1 MQPEDHR
8 TEYKLK
14 LTDQLEKEVVGFLN
28 TREGGT
34 LYIGVSDDGQVVGVD
49 EIDVVQRKVIDRI
62 RNNIVPPTM
71 GLFEVTT
78 ETLEKR
84 ATIKVVILSGT
95 EKPYYIRS
103 KGMSPEGAYIRIGSS
118 TQPMTHEMIES
129 TFSKRTRTSLKNIPS
144 PLQDLTFAQLRIY
157 YEENGLE
164 LNDQFARSLELL
176 TDDGRYN
183 YFAYLL
189 ADRNSISIKIARY
202 RGRDKVDLVENK
214 EFGYCS
220 LIKAT
225 FNVLNR
231 MDIENVPRTKIT
243 STIREE
249 TYPVDPVSLREAI
262 VNAIVHN
269 DYIREIPPVFEIYSD
284 KIVITSAG
292 GLMPDMQEEEFFL
305 GYSAPRNRELMR
317 VFKDVQL
324 VEHIGSGIPRIL
336 KKYDRSIFKFTP
348 NFLRVTFDY
357 PEDVLFSDAQNICE
371 NVTEPLSVAIE
382 PEKVAIEPEKVA
394 IESEKVAIE
403 PDSKKIGAKKIQQQE
418 AIMDFLK
425 GHDFVTNSDVVELTG
440 VKAARARIIL
450 GDMCKAAILEA
461 KGDKR
466 YRYYKLKN

>member
-28 TREGGT
+28 TREGGI

-62 RNNIVPPTM
+62 RSNIVPPTM
-71 GLFEVTT
+71 GLFEVNT
-78 ETLEKR
+78 ETQEKH
-84 ATIKVVILSGT
+84 TIIKVMVLSGT

-129 TFSKRTRTSLKNIPS
+129 AFSKRTRTSLKNIPS
-144 PLQDLTFAQLRIY
+144 PHQDLTFAQLRIY

-202 RGRDKVDLVENK
+202 RGSDKVDLIENK

-269 DYIREIPPVFEIYSD
+269 DYVREIPPVFEIYSD

-292 GLMPDMQEEEFFL
+292 GLMPDMQEEEFFQ

-357 PEDVLFSDAQNICE
+357 PESIADQSTTYEDK
-371 NVTEPLSVAIE
+371 SVKTGDRPAITGDRPAIE
-382 PEKVAIEPEKVA
+382 N
-394 IESEKVAIE
+394 
-403 PDSKKIGAKKIQQQE
+403 
-418 AIMDFLK
+418 L
-425 GHDFVTNSDVVELTG
+425 NY
-440 VKAARARIIL
+440 R
-450 GDMCKAAILEA
+450 AILEYLKINDLITNSSA
-461 KGDKR
+461 MEILGLKASQTRQILSEMVEQDYLEAHGEKR
-466 YRYYKLKN
+466 HRYYVVKI